1 MVRHIIYP
9 EKSLEANYVSSGVN
23 YRIAGDTYL
32 FVEFGKLIDEDINK
46 KVVNL
51 LLALESRTIPGIRE
65 LIPTF
70 CSLCVNYDPLKVNP
84 NELEAIIANLI
95 QSQENYQAPP
105 TKFIEVPVVYGGEFG
120 PDLEN
125 IADYHNMSTD
135 EVVFLHQSGDYWVG
149 LVGFLMGFPYLGGL
163 STKLTIPRLQ

>member
-1 MVRHIIYP
+1 MP
-9 EKSLEANYVSSGVN
+9 SGVN

-32 FVEFGKLIDEDINK
+32 FVEFDNAIGKEINQ

-51 LLALESRTIPGIRE
+51 LLALESRTISGIRE

-70 CSLCVNYDPLKVNP
+70 CSLCVNYDPLEIIP
-84 NELEAIIANLI
+84 NELEILIDNII

-105 TKFIEVPVVYGGEFG
+105 TKFIEVPVVYGGEYG

-125 IADYHNMSTD
+125 IAEYHNLSND
-135 EVVFLHQSGDYWVG
+135 EVILYTN
-149 LVGFLMGFPYLGGL
+149 LGIIGWD
-163 STKLTIPRLQ
+163 